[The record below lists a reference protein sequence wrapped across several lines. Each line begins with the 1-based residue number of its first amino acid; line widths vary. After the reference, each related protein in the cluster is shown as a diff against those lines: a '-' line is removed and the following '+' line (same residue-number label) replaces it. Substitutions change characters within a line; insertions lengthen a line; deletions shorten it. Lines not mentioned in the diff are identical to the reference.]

1 MKITRRTTATT
12 ATAVALATAGGLLTA
27 VAAPTASAAT
37 VTCNSPVYKRQFFA
51 NTTFAGTPKKTD
63 CDATVAENWGAKAP
77 ATGLP
82 KDNFGVRWTVTRDF
96 GSGGP
101 FAFTAAAQD
110 GIRVYLDGKVKVNV
124 WKNVTSTA
132 KKTVNVTIPSGKHT
146 LRVDYANFTGNA
158 NVNFAYT
165 PRTSASVDKVKPL
178 APTGPTVAYDKT
190 TGKAKLTWAKN
201 KELDLAGYKVYRR
214 LNGTPFGSTPL
225 ATTTATTYTDSTLPK
240 TGETYAYEVRAYD
253 KAGNQSAGSADVTA
267 TTVDKTAPVQVTDLS
282 GQGTTAGN
290 FLTWKPSSKDVHHY
304 ELWAAPVGQSDS
316 NSPRVVFGTS
326 WADELA
332 EPGTAYTYKVQAVD
346 GAGNISPV
354 SEPVT
359 VTRPVA
365 STTPAPTALEGTPA
379 DASTRLSW
387 VPSEDGTVTGFHVYR
402 RSSTNGVGTLV
413 GSVDGSTASSYDDTS
428 APKGT
433 AYYYVVAV
441 DSTGA
446 ESVPSA
452 QISVNR
458 LTPATATGPAAPKL
472 TVVSTGGT
480 RSPIIVE
487 VKPGTGDESR
497 MLKGYSWD
505 FSGYGSP
512 SGQQL
517 TTTGRIEFQPQYT
530 GGYTVTVRAVDVY
543 GRESAEASTA
553 EVLVLR

>member
-1 MKITRRTTATT
+1 MNLSRRT
-12 ATAVALATAGGLLTA
+12 
-27 VAAPTASAAT
+27 TASAAT
-37 VTCNSPVYKRQFFA
+37 AAAFATTVGLMTVVTATPASAATTCNSPVYKRQFFA
-51 NTTFAGTPKKTD
+51 NTTFSGTPKRTD
-63 CDATVAENWGAKAP
+63 CDAAIAENWGAKAP

-101 FAFTAAAQD
+101 FALTVAAQD
-110 GIRVYLDGKVKVNV
+110 GIRVYVDGKAKVNL
-124 WKNVTSTA
+124 WKNVTTTQ
-132 KKTVNVTIPSGKHT
+132 KKTLNLTIPSGKHT

-165 PRTSASVDKVKPL
+165 PRTSATADKVKPL
-178 APTGPTVAYDKT
+178 APTAPTVAYDKA

-201 KELDLAGYKVYRR
+201 KELDLAGYRVYRA
-214 LNGTPFGSTPL
+214 LKGSPFGSTAL
-225 ATTTATTYTDSTLPK
+225 ATTSATTYTDSTLPK
-240 TGETYAYEVRAYD
+240 TGETYVYEVRAHD

-267 TTVDKTAPVQVTDLS
+267 TTVDKTAPTQVTGVS
-282 GQGTTAGN
+282 AQGTTAGN
-290 FLTWKPSSKDVHHY
+290 FLTWTASSKDVHHY
-304 ELWAAPVGQSDS
+304 DLWAAPVGQSD
-316 NSPRVVFGTS
+316 PDGPQPVFGTS
-326 WADELA
+326 WADQLVDA
-332 EPGTAYTYKVQAVD
+332 GTPYTYKVQAVD

-365 STTPAPTALEGTPA
+365 SATPAPTTLEGTPA

-402 RSSTNGVGTLV
+402 RASVNGVGVLV

-428 APKGT
+428 APKGA
-433 AYYYVVAV
+433 AYYYVTAV

-446 ESVPSA
+446 ESVPST

-458 LTPATATGPAAPKL
+458 LTPASATGPAAPKL
-472 TVVSTGGT
+472 TVVSAGGT

-497 MLKGYSWD
+497 LLKGYSWD
-505 FSGYGSP
+505 FSGYGAP

-517 TTTGRIEFQPQYT
+517 TTTGRIEFRPQYT